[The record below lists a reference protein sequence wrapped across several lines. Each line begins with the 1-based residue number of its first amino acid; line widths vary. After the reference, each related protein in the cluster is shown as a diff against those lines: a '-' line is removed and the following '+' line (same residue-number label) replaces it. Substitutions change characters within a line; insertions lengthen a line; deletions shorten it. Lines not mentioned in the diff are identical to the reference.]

1 MVCHSGR
8 KHLYQG
14 LLLVP
19 AIISFLSLSN
29 KNLVIVSAA
38 IHIHALGKQ
47 GEIKTV
53 SSLKRLH
60 CTGAVLPKVLKVLKC
75 VTSVPPSNFCE
86 IIIFSVI

>member
-8 KHLYQG
+8 KHLHQE
-14 LLLVP
+14 LLLLP
-19 AIISFLSLSN
+19 TITNFLNLSN
-29 KNLVIVSAA
+29 KNLVIVSAL
-38 IHIHALGKQ
+38 IHVHASGKQ

-53 SSLKRLH
+53 LALKRLH